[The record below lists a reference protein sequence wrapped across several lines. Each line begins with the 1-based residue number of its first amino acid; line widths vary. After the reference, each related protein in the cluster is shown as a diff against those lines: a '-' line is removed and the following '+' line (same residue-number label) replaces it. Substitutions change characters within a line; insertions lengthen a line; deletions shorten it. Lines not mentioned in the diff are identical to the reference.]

1 MRPLLAILIA
11 TAALAAALSASA
23 LAKGT
28 ATAARVCG
36 ANGCNT
42 VDLSSLPALVDGVP
56 ARPPATPAPFVT
68 LRTTVQY
75 GPDAPP
81 RTIAYDYLPSLGI
94 TRPSGSR
101 DGSQWVRVSD
111 EDRALLDHAIAP
123 FEPYPPAQLARAAP
137 PAAPAQDGGT
147 AWWPIA
153 GGAAAALALLALV
166 ARYATSAV
174 KARPRASKSAN

>member
-1 MRPLLAILIA
+1 MRPLLPILIA
-11 TAALAAALSASA
+11 SAALVALPAPA

-28 ATAARVCG
+28 ATAAQVCG
-36 ANGCNT
+36 AQGCNA

-56 ARPPATPAPFVT
+56 ARRPAAPAPFVT
-68 LRTTVQY
+68 LRTTVGY
-75 GPDAPP
+75 GPDAAP

-101 DGSQWVRVSD
+101 DDSQWVRISD
-111 EDRALLDHAIAP
+111 ADRALLDHAVAP
-123 FEPYPPAQLARAAP
+123 FEPYAASQLARVAPPAQP
-137 PAAPAQDGGT
+137 DGGT

-153 GGAAAALALLALV
+153 GAAAAALAALALLA
-166 ARYATSAV
+166 RYATSAL

>member
-1 MRPLLAILIA
+1 M
-11 TAALAAALSASA
+11 

-28 ATAARVCG
+28 ATAAQVCG

-56 ARPPATPAPFVT
+56 AGRPATPAPFLT
-68 LRTTVQY
+68 LRTTVEY
-75 GPDAPP
+75 GPDALP

-101 DGSQWVRVSD
+101 DDSQWVRLSG

-123 FEPYPPAQLARAAP
+123 FAPYPAAQLARVMPPEP
-137 PAAPAQDGGT
+137 PAQAGDT

-153 GGAAAALALLALV
+153 GGAAAALALLGLL
-166 ARYATSAV
+166 ARDATSAL

>member
-11 TAALAAALSASA
+11 TAALAATVTSPAP
-23 LAKGT
+23 AKGT
-28 ATAARVCG
+28 ATAAQVCG
-36 ANGCNT
+36 ADGCNT
-42 VDLSSLPALVDGVP
+42 ADLSSLPALVDGVS

-68 LRTTVQY
+68 LRTTVEY

-81 RTIAYDYLPSLGI
+81 QTIAYDYLPRLGI
-94 TRPSGSR
+94 TRPSGSH
-101 DGSQWVRVSD
+101 DASQWVRISD
-111 EDRALLDHAIAP
+111 QDQAMLDHAIAP
-123 FEPYPPAQLARAAP
+123 FEPYAAAQLARVAP
-137 PAAPAQDGGT
+137 PAPPAQDGGT

-174 KARPRASKSAN
+174 KARPRTSKSAN

>member
-11 TAALAAALSASA
+11 TAALAATVTSPA

-28 ATAARVCG
+28 ATAAQVCG
-36 ANGCNT
+36 ADGCNT

-68 LRTTVQY
+68 LRTTVEY

-81 RTIAYDYLPSLGI
+81 RTVAYDYLPSLGI

-101 DGSQWVRVSD
+101 DDSQWVRISD
-111 EDRALLDHAIAP
+111 ADRALLDHAIAP
-123 FEPYPPAQLARAAP
+123 FEPYPAAQLVRVAP
-137 PAAPAQDGGT
+137 PAPDGGT